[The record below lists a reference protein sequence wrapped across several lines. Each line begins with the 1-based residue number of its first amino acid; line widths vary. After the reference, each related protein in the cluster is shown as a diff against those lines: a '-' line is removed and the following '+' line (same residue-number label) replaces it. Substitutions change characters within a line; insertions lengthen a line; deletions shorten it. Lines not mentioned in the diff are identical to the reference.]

1 VPSLAL
7 RAVRAPRRIVEATLA
22 RRALRTAAGEARTL
36 DDQIDL
42 AFRFSSH
49 GFSIAPMQLR
59 PELRRLL
66 EILAASPPRAL
77 LEIGTAAG
85 GTLFLLT
92 RVAADDARVVSVDL
106 PFGPFGSGY
115 GRSSALLYKAFAR
128 AEQRLTLLRAD
139 SRDPETARR
148 MAGALDSLTLDFLLI
163 DGDHSYEGV
172 RADWER
178 YGPLVRP
185 GGLIAFHDIVPGP
198 VEDVGGVPR
207 FWRELRREHDVE
219 EIVAA
224 PEQRGFGLGLVRR

>member
-1 VPSLAL
+1 LVDAS
-7 RAVRAPRRIVEATLA
+7 LA
-22 RRALRTAAGEARTL
+22 RRSLRLAADEARTL

-49 GFSIAPMQLR
+49 GFSIVPMQVR
-59 PELRRLL
+59 SELRRLL
-66 EILAASPPRAL
+66 ERLAASPPRAV

-92 RVAADDARVVSVDL
+92 RVAASDARVVSVDL

-115 GRSSALLYKAFAR
+115 GPSRAFLYKGFR
-128 AEQRLTLLRAD
+128 RGEQRLTLLRAD
-139 SRDPETARR
+139 SRDPGTAPRV
-148 MAGALDSLTLDFLLI
+148 AHALDGRGIDFLLI

-185 GGLIAFHDIVPGP
+185 GGVIAFHDIVPGP
-198 VEDVGGVPR
+198 VEAVGDVPR
-207 FWRELRREHDVE
+207 FWGELRREREVE
-219 EIVAA
+219 EIVGA
-224 PEQRGFGLGLVRR
+224 PEQRGFGLGIVRC

>member
-1 VPSLAL
+1 VPAL
-7 RAVRAPRRIVEATLA
+7 LSRGVRAPRRLVDAALA
-22 RRALRTAAGEARTL
+22 RRALNQAAEEARTL

-42 AFRFSSH
+42 AFEFSSH
-49 GFSIAPMQLR
+49 GFSIKPMQVR
-59 PELRRLL
+59 SELRRLL
-66 EILAASPPRAL
+66 ELLAASPPRAV

-92 RVAADDARVVSVDL
+92 RVAARDASVVSVDL

-115 GRSSALLYKAFAR
+115 GLSRAFLYRGFPR

-139 SRDPETARR
+139 SRDPATAQRV
-148 MAGALDSLTLDFLLI
+148 AGGLEGGGLDFLLI

-178 YGPLVRP
+178 YRPLVRP
-185 GGLIAFHDIVPGP
+185 GGVVALHDIVPGP
-198 VEDVGGVPR
+198 AGDVGDVPR
-207 FWRELRREHDVE
+207 FWSELRREHEVE

-224 PEQRGFGLGLVRR
+224 PDQRGFGLGIIRC